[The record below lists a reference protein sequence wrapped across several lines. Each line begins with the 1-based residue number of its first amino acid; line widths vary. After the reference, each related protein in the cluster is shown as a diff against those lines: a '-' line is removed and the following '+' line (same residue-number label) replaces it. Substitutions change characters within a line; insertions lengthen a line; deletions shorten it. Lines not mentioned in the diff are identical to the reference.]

1 MTIEDI
7 TLGFDELKIL
17 GSCLGINVYH
27 AKQSTNQKDKELP
40 KEFYRNRFCC
50 NTEENVNYPMLAE
63 LEKCKIVERW
73 FPCTSTQLYFSV
85 TDFGIKCFR
94 NEFEKQI

>member
-1 MTIEDI
+1 MTTEDI
-7 TLGFDELKIL
+7 KLSFDELKIL

-27 AKQSTNQKDKELP
+27 AKQSTNQKDKKLP

-50 NTEENVNYPMLAE
+50 NTEEHSDYSVLKE
-63 LEKCKIVERW
+63 LEKCFIVERW
-73 FPCTSTQLYFSV
+73 LTENNQLYFFV